1 MRTQLLLA
9 EFFLMACANASA
21 ATMQMSLQ
29 QEQQQANEQ
38 VAIHRV
44 KTGETVVL
52 VAKKYMVTPHDI
64 YELNPDAVNG
74 IAAGQGLRIPV
85 SRKVK
90 EEIEAKNLDYEMV
103 SIDELRK
110 PAQKKEQAEK
120 PYAVASS
127 AAPVALSAPVKVE
140 KQAIEET
147 PSQMNVTTATQHKVA
162 SGETLTS
169 LARKYNTTIEAIT
182 VANQSKLKKGLQA
195 GQELTIPAGRE
206 LFATTIPDVKEEA
219 APAKTKEAIA
229 ENTAETVNT
238 GTHHVVAGE
247 TLHGLSRKYNTTVEA
262 ITEANQKTLRRGLQ
276 AGQTLVIPGAQDIA
290 SAEAATP
297 SVNAEVAYIDGET
310 VEHHVASGETL
321 TGLARKYNTT
331 IDAITETNKNKLK
344 RGLQAGQILNIIA
357 HASN

>member
-1 MRTQLLLA
+1 MMMRIQLLLA
-9 EFFLMACANASA
+9 GFFLMMCPTVSVAQ
-21 ATMQMSLQ
+21 MQQ
-29 QEQQQANEQ
+29 QEVNEQ
-38 VAIHRV
+38 VAVHRV

-90 EEIEAKNLDYEMV
+90 EEIVAKNLDYEMV
-103 SIDELRK
+103 SIDEIRK
-110 PAQKKEQAEK
+110 PAEKKTE
-120 PYAVASS
+120 ASKLYTQTTS
-127 AAPVALSAPVKVE
+127 AAHPVAMSAPVKIE
-140 KQAIEET
+140 KQAVAEV
-147 PSQMNVTTATQHKVA
+147 SAAMSVTTSTSHKVA

-182 VANQSKLKKGLQA
+182 AANQSKLRKGLQA

-206 LFATTIPDVKEEA
+206 LFATTVPDVKEEPVA
-219 APAKTKEAIA
+219 VKAKEAIVD
-229 ENTAETVNT
+229 NSSETENT
-238 GTHHVVAGE
+238 GTHKVVPGE
-247 TLHGLSRKYNTTVEA
+247 TLIGLSRKYNTTVEA

-276 AGQTLVIPGAQDIA
+276 AGQTLVVPGGQDTA
-290 SAEAATP
+290 SAEVATP
-297 SVNAEVAYIDGET
+297 SANAEVAFANGET

-321 TGLARKYNTT
+321 TGLARRYNTT
-331 IDAITETNKNKLK
+331 IDAITESNKNKLK
-344 RGLQAGQILNIIA
+344 RGLQTGQVLSITA

>member
-1 MRTQLLLA
+1 MKMMIRLLLA
-9 EFFLMACANASA
+9 GFLFIAFANTSFA
-21 ATMQMSLQ
+21 QM
-29 QEQQQANEQ
+29 QQQQINEQ

-85 SRKVK
+85 SRKVR

-103 SIDELRK
+103 SIDEIRK
-110 PAQKKEQAEK
+110 PAEK
-120 PYAVASS
+120 RTEDEKTYTASTS
-127 AAPVALSAPVKVE
+127 IAPVAMSAPVRIE
-140 KQAIEET
+140 KSDIAET
-147 PSQMNVTTATQHKVA
+147 PSVVNVTTTTHKVA

-182 VANQSKLKKGLQA
+182 AANQSKLKRGLQA
-195 GQELTIPAGRE
+195 GQELTIPASRE
-206 LFATTIPDVKEEA
+206 LFATTIPDVKEE
-219 APAKTKEAIA
+219 PAFVKTKQIAADNTTEA
-229 ENTAETVNT
+229 VNN
-238 GTHHVVAGE
+238 GTHKVMAGE
-247 TLHGLSRKYNTTVEA
+247 TLIGLSRKYNTTVEA

-276 AGQTLVIPGAQDIA
+276 AGQTLVIPGTQDVA
-290 SAEAATP
+290 SAEEAT
-297 SVNAEVAYIDGET
+297 STANAEAAYAEGET

-331 IDAITETNKNKLK
+331 IDAITENNKSKLK
-344 RGLQAGQILNIIA
+344 RGLQAGQVLSITA